1 MRFFKMQTK
10 EVVNVCDGKKIG
22 YVSDIEICWSSKC
35 IEAIIV
41 EKMNIFRFF
50 CFFKEPPCLIIPVEC
65 VLSFGGDVILVNIEM

>member
-1 MRFFKMQTK
+1 MRFVKMQTK

-50 CFFKEPPCLIIPVEC
+50 LFF
-65 VLSFGGDVILVNIEM
+65 